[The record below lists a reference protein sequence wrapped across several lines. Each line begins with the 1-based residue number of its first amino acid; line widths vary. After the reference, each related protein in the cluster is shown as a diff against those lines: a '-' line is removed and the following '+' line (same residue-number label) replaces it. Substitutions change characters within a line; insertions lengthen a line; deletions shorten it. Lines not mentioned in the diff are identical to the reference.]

1 MKSTKGSLLVSGASL
16 NDPNFHRS
24 VLFVI
29 EHDLQGALGV
39 VLNKPLALHPEQLI
53 DLWAER
59 VEEGGFIYSG
69 GPVSTNA
76 VIGLARTTSST
87 NQSLTGNV
95 EVLDLHFSPSERSD
109 VEFVRLFVGYAGWSA
124 GQLEAEIDAGSW
136 FVFEASES
144 DIFTD
149 STEDLWERV
158 LARQGGL
165 ISQMASAPDDL
176 SEN

>member
-24 VLFVI
+24 VLFII

-87 NQSLTGNV
+87 DQSLVDNV

-109 VEFVRLFVGYAGWSA
+109 VEFVRLFVGYAGWGA
-124 GQLEAEIDAGSW
+124 GQL
-136 FVFEASES
+136 
-144 DIFTD
+144 
-149 STEDLWERV
+149 
-158 LARQGGL
+158 
-165 ISQMASAPDDL
+165 L
-176 SEN
+176 SEITRDDWHVVAGQPQDLFAPELLAT